1 MKNNVIIKQNIL
13 WKKKTRKGAR
23 EISTYKNSFNYI
35 NIPLRRR
42 RRLRTV
48 DNNIVELISLLFLFG
63 KS

>member
-1 MKNNVIIKQNIL
+1 MG
-13 WKKKTRKGAR
+13 KKIRKGAR

-48 DNNIVELISLLFLFG
+48 DNIIVELISLLFLFG